1 MEKYVRPQ
9 YLLYAAGLIL
19 AANAYLVLR
28 HDAWLWYFLIPF
40 FAFFN
45 ILSGTLLP
53 RTARMRHKILH
64 HGVLCLL
71 VFAQALL
78 PSIVYHAVIVI
89 LRGFF
94 TELWWSLLFATL
106 TLATVFWNGIIC
118 VYFASYQLGIRHRL
132 LGILCGL
139 VPILNLVMLRRIIVT
154 VMEEVEFEL
163 HKERVNAARVHER
176 LCDTKYPILLVHG
189 VFFRDWKHLNYWGRI
204 PKELQYHG
212 ARIYYGEHQSAG
224 SVARSAE
231 ELLARVKTLVDE
243 TGCEK
248 VNIIAHSKGGLDC
261 RYALSELGMEPY
273 VASLTTVN
281 SPHRGCLFADR
292 LLQLAPPEMQE
303 QIAAAY
309 NRAAR
314 KLGDESPDF
323 LAAVMDLTAEAC
335 EARNKQLKYPEG
347 IFCQSFGSR
356 LNDGK
361 SARFPL
367 NLSYRFVRYF
377 DGANDGLVGESSFA
391 FGVRYHLITVQGAR
405 GVSHGD
411 VIDLSRENIAEF
423 DVREFYVQLV
433 HDLKEKGF

>member
-1 MEKYVRPQ
+1 MRKYLHIR
-9 YLLYAAGLIL
+9 YLVYTLVFVLQ
-19 AANAYLVLR
+19 ANAYLLLVHR
-28 HDAWLWYFLIPF
+28 DAWRLPFLA
-40 FAFFN
+40 FA
-45 ILSGTLLP
+45 ILFQLLVGVFLP
-53 RTARMRHKILH
+53 SYRRLRFRVVH
-64 HGVLCLL
+64 HGALCLL
-71 VFAQALL
+71 VFAYAFL
-78 PSIVYHAVIVI
+78 PSLIYHIVLLVRLGATPP
-89 LRGFF
+89 F
-94 TELWWSLLFATL
+94 WWSLLFATAAFFIL
-106 TLATVFWNGIIC
+106 FWNGIIC
-118 VYFASYQLGIRHRL
+118 VYCASYQLGIRHRL
-132 LGILCGL
+132 LGVLCGL

-154 VMEEVEFEL
+154 VMDEVEFEL
-163 HKERVNAARVHER
+163 YKERVNAARAGER

-204 PKELQYHG
+204 PGELQYHG
-212 ARIYYGEHQSAG
+212 ARVYYGEHQSAG

-231 ELLARVKTLVDE
+231 ELLARVKAIVAE

-314 KLGDESPDF
+314 KLGDQSPDF
-323 LAAVMDLTAEAC
+323 LAAVKDLTAEAC
-335 EARNKQLKYPEG
+335 EARNNRLKYPEG

-391 FGVRYHLITVQGAR
+391 FGARYHLITVQGAR

-411 VIDLSRENIAEF
+411 VIDLNRENIAEF

-433 HDLKEKGF
+433 HDLKEKGL